1 MYLKPESAYSSFV
14 VDILFYHV
22 LFSSSVRPSE
32 IINLGIKYKERNIFM
47 EKTCNLYNGKVMQK
61 SSSK

>member
-1 MYLKPESAYSSFV
+1 MYLKPKSAYSSFV
-14 VDILFYHV
+14 VDILFRHV

-32 IINLGIKYKERNIFM
+32 VINLGIKYKERNNL
-47 EKTCNLYNGKVMQK
+47 KKKPYNLYNEVIQK